1 MAQKQGLACQHGS
14 KLSRNYL
21 GMTSLRAEKAVRLGC
36 FCISGKQIL
45 LNCHVKDKVHAGIFI
60 PLEGAKTAGEIKK
73 KNSHVL
79 RVCLMLCMLSL
90 IYTTVADVDFREL
103 PAGSAVSHQ
112 VNH

>member
-21 GMTSLRAEKAVRLGC
+21 GLTSLRAENTVRLEH

-45 LNCHVKDKVHAGIFI
+45 LICHVKDEVHASIFI

-73 KNSHVL
+73 KFPHAWGLLNVMY
-79 RVCLMLCMLSL
+79 V
-90 IYTTVADVDFREL
+90 
-103 PAGSAVSHQ
+103 VSDLH
-112 VNH
+112 NGC

>member
-1 MAQKQGLACQHGS
+1 MAQIQGLACQHGS
-14 KLSRNYL
+14 KRSRNYL
-21 GMTSLRAEKAVRLGC
+21 GLTSLRAEKTVRLGC
-36 FCISGKQIL
+36 FCIPGKQIL
-45 LNCHVKDKVHAGIFI
+45 LTCHVRDEVHAGIFI

-73 KNSHVL
+73 NSHVL

-90 IYTTVADVDFREL
+90 TYTTVADVDFWEL